1 MKTALYVT
9 KVIWQITLY
18 AIELISISLLLTYLT
33 TLIQKCDSAWCFIER
48 ALLCYSFYQI
58 IVVIILNNL
67 NDIEK
72 DACLA
77 YMTNLKKL
85 LLYANTRNDYI
96 KKNIEKNI
104 KYQLE
109 RKTINNN
116 KYKKA
121 YIMLE
126 KSLNNIDKMDRSY
139 IEMELIHAEH
149 IYEFCSLNWRY
160 SFLLRLFKNRSTNKM
175 PQS

>member
-1 MKTALYVT
+1 MNKKHITNIILQIVLYLIEIMTASCLLACLT
-9 KVIWQITLY
+9 
-18 AIELISISLLLTYLT
+18 ISIKSYSSTYN
-33 TLIQKCDSAWCFIER
+33 FIER
-48 ALLCYSFYQI
+48 IIMSYTIYQI
-58 IVVIILNNL
+58 IVIIILNNL

-72 DACLA
+72 DSCLA

-85 LLYANTRNDYI
+85 LLYANTRNDFI
-96 KKNIEKNI
+96 KKNLEKNI

-116 KYKKA
+116 KYKQA

-126 KSLNNIDKMDRSY
+126 KSLNNIDKVDRSY
-139 IEMELIHAEH
+139 IEMELINAEH
-149 IYEFCSLNWRY
+149 IYEFCTLNWRY

-175 PQS
+175 PRS